1 MTLEELIVERR
12 KRAKNKKRKLT
23 KDERKRQV
31 RDWCTFYRRN
41 WDIYATDRLGINLKP
56 FQAIVIYLIGVSD
69 VFYLMCSRGLSKT
82 FMAALAAFI
91 ECLLYPNSHIVLTA
105 TTMKTAKKMVTD
117 KMEDELCGRF
127 SPVLKW
133 MKENKLIEF
142 HYRDEEIVVD
152 FKMNDSWIRVLP
164 AVEGS
169 RGERVTF
176 LIFEECRL
184 LKKNIVDSVFIP
196 MRSAR
201 VPAYRTK
208 PEYAED
214 DRLVERTKIIYLTS
228 TRYKHEWFWNQW
240 KTCVNNV
247 FADTKLVY
255 NVFAGDIL
263 TSVYHKFKTKEDVE
277 ADKAQMSDL
286 EVRMELLNEPQ
297 GEIEGSFYTLNM
309 FNANRKIKRPFVPPT
324 PEEYVLD
331 YARGDIPWFREKK
344 DEELRLLYIDFAFS
358 DTVNSDNTA
367 DNTVIGC
374 MSGYPNES
382 KTRYLRNCEYMET
395 FSGGKKDETL
405 KRIRELFFY
414 YDADVILVDLRNG
427 GEDRWQDLSK
437 PYYHEELGIQM
448 SGFGIY
454 PDDDI
459 ISFFCDKT
467 KADNLRGRTVDQ
479 NASNVVIPVIGTDE
493 RNNNYHLSMKT
504 ALQNHLIRFLEDE
517 MTIKERLDADG
528 SYSALNSHEKMRR
541 ILGNVQLDIMIID
554 EAIKLQQVIKKGFVS
569 LVTVGRNKR
578 DRIVACEYGNFF
590 FHLKELE
597 MIKKQQNTEYDDM
610 SQWKVWADSNG
621 RY

>member
-1 MTLEELIVERR
+1 MTLEELIVEQRKRR
-12 KRAKNKKRKLT
+12 KKRKRKLT
-23 KDERKRQV
+23 KDERKRQI

-41 WDIYATDRLGINLKP
+41 WDIYATDRLQINLKP
-56 FQAIVIYLIGVSD
+56 FQSIVLYLIGVSD

-164 AVEGS
+164 SVEGS

-247 FADTKLVY
+247 FANTKLVY

-263 TSVYHKFKTKEDVE
+263 TSMYHKFKTEEDVE

-309 FNANRKIKRPFVPPT
+309 FNANRIIKRAFVPPT
-324 PEEYVLD
+324 VEEYVLD
-331 YARGDIPWFREKK
+331 YARGEIPYFRPKK
-344 DEELRLLYIDFAFS
+344 DEEIRALYIDFAFS
-358 DTVNSDNTA
+358 DTVNSNNDA

-374 MSGYPNES
+374 MSGYPNENKS
-382 KTRYLRNCEYMET
+382 RFLRNCEYMET
-395 FSGGKKDETL
+395 FSGGQKDESIQ
-405 KRIRELFFY
+405 RIRELFFY
-414 YDADVILVDLRNG
+414 YEADVILLDLHRFNSNPLNC
-427 GEDRWQDLSK
+427 WN
-437 PYYHEELGIQM
+437 
-448 SGFGIY
+448 
-454 PDDDI
+454 
-459 ISFFCDKT
+459 
-467 KADNLRGRTVDQ
+467 ALR
-479 NASNVVIPVIGTDE
+479 A
-493 RNNNYHLSMKT
+493 
-504 ALQNHLIRFLEDE
+504 A
-517 MTIKERLDADG
+517 
-528 SYSALNSHEKMRR
+528 
-541 ILGNVQLDIMIID
+541 
-554 EAIKLQQVIKKGFVS
+554 
-569 LVTVGRNKR
+569 
-578 DRIVACEYGNFF
+578 
-590 FHLKELE
+590 
-597 MIKKQQNTEYDDM
+597 
-610 SQWKVWADSNG
+610 
-621 RY
+621 

>member
-1 MTLEELIVERR
+1 MTLEELIVEQRKRR
-12 KRAKNKKRKLT
+12 KKRKRKLT
-23 KDERKRQV
+23 KDERKRQI

-41 WDIYATDRLGINLKP
+41 WDIYATDRLQINLKP
-56 FQAIVIYLIGVSD
+56 FQAIVLYLIGVSD

-247 FADTKLVY
+247 FASTKLVY

-263 TSVYHKFKTKEDVE
+263 TSMYHKFKTKEDVE

-309 FNANRKIKRPFVPPT
+309 FNANRIIKRAFVPPT
-324 PEEYVLD
+324 AEEYVLD
-331 YARGDIPWFREKK
+331 YARGEIPYFRPKK
-344 DEELRLLYIDFAFS
+344 DDEIRALYIDFAFS
-358 DTVNSDNTA
+358 DTVNSNNDA

-374 MSGYPNES
+374 MSGYPNENKS
-382 KTRYLRNCEYMET
+382 RFLRNCEYMET
-395 FSGGKKDETL
+395 YSGGQKDESIQ
-405 KRIRELFFY
+405 RIRELFFY
-414 YDADVILVDLRNG
+414 YEADVILLDLRNG
-427 GEDRWQDLSK
+427 GEDRWVELSK
-437 PYYHEELGIQM
+437 PFHHEELGIDL

-454 PDDDI
+454 NDDNI
-459 ISFFCDKT
+459 ISFFCDKS
-467 KADNLRGRTVDQ
+467 KADNLRSRTVDP
-479 NASNVVIPVIGTDE
+479 NASKVIIPVIGTAE
-493 RNNNYHLSMKT
+493 RNNNYHLAMKT

-517 MTIKERLDADG
+517 MTVKDRLAEDADF
-528 SYSALNSHEKMRR
+528 ARLNSHEKMRKL
-541 ILGNVQLDIMIID
+541 LGHVQLDIMIVD
-554 EAIKLQQVIKKGFVS
+554 EAIKLQQVINKGFVS
-569 LVTVGRNKR
+569 LVVAGRNKR
-578 DRIVACEYGNFF
+578 DRIVACEYGNYF

-597 MIKKQQNTEYDDM
+597 MIKNQQQQDWNIEDWQLWGKT
-610 SQWKVWADSNG
+610 S
-621 RY
+621 

>member
-1 MTLEELIVERR
+1 MKLLTEYNLPKSVRHLCHVIGEYVLCSYTMQMKC
-12 KRAKNKKRKLT
+12 KRYGIKNPYVNKK
-23 KDERKRQV
+23 
-31 RDWCTFYRRN
+31 
-41 WDIYATDRLGINLKP
+41 
-56 FQAIVIYLIGVSD
+56 
-69 VFYLMCSRGLSKT
+69 LSKT

-247 FADTKLVY
+247 FANTKLVY

-263 TSVYHKFKTKEDVE
+263 TSMYHKFKTEEDVE

-309 FNANRKIKRPFVPPT
+309 FNANRIIKKAFVPPT
-324 PEEYVLD
+324 VEEYVLD
-331 YARGDIPWFREKK
+331 YARGEIPYFRPKK
-344 DEELRLLYIDFAFS
+344 DEEIRALYIDFAFS
-358 DTVNSDNTA
+358 DTVNSNNDA

-374 MSGYPNES
+374 MSGYPNENKS
-382 KTRYLRNCEYMET
+382 RFLRNCEYMET
-395 FSGGKKDETL
+395 YSGGQKDESIQ
-405 KRIRELFFY
+405 RIRELFFY
-414 YDADVILVDLRNG
+414 YEADVILLDLQRFNSNPLNC
-427 GEDRWQDLSK
+427 WN
-437 PYYHEELGIQM
+437 
-448 SGFGIY
+448 
-454 PDDDI
+454 
-459 ISFFCDKT
+459 
-467 KADNLRGRTVDQ
+467 ALR
-479 NASNVVIPVIGTDE
+479 A
-493 RNNNYHLSMKT
+493 
-504 ALQNHLIRFLEDE
+504 A
-517 MTIKERLDADG
+517 
-528 SYSALNSHEKMRR
+528 
-541 ILGNVQLDIMIID
+541 
-554 EAIKLQQVIKKGFVS
+554 
-569 LVTVGRNKR
+569 
-578 DRIVACEYGNFF
+578 
-590 FHLKELE
+590 
-597 MIKKQQNTEYDDM
+597 
-610 SQWKVWADSNG
+610 
-621 RY
+621 